1 MGHQPPYD
9 GGRGD
14 ERFARTVARTDCDP
28 FRFLD
33 GPQYLGLL
41 GPEVGPEV
49 LADERDRPAEAL
61 VCRDER

>member
-1 MGHQPPYD
+1 MGHQPPND
-9 GGRGD
+9 SGRGN
-14 ERFARTVARTDCDP
+14 ERFARSVARPYRDP

-41 GPEVGPEV
+41 GPEVGLEV
-49 LADERDRPAEAL
+49 LADERDGPVEAL